1 MDLKELFGYLFI
13 LAGLFQLLTAYLIF
27 AGQKHYILRL
37 ANRKV
42 GSIIYV
48 IFAFVLFY
56 LAYYFLA

>member
-1 MDLKELFGYLFI
+1 MELRDLFGYLFI
-13 LAGLFQLLTAYLIF
+13 LAGVMQLLTAYLVF
-27 AGQKHYILRL
+27 AGNRHYVLRF

-48 IFAFVLFY
+48 IFAFILFY

>member
-1 MDLKELFGYLFI
+1 MELRDLFGYLFI
-13 LAGLFQLLTAYLIF
+13 LAGLMQLLTAYLIF
-27 AGQKHYILRL
+27 AGNRHYVLRF
-37 ANRKV
+37 ANKKV

>member
-1 MDLKELFGYLFI
+1 MDLRDLFGYLFI

-27 AGQKHYILRL
+27 AGQQHYILKV

-48 IFAFVLFY
+48 IFAFALFY
-56 LAYYFLA
+56 LAYYFLV

>member
-1 MDLKELFGYLFI
+1 MELRELFGYLFI
-13 LAGLFQLLTAYLIF
+13 LAGVMQLLTAYLIF
-27 AGQKHYILRL
+27 AGNRHYVLRF

-48 IFAFVLFY
+48 IFAFILFY